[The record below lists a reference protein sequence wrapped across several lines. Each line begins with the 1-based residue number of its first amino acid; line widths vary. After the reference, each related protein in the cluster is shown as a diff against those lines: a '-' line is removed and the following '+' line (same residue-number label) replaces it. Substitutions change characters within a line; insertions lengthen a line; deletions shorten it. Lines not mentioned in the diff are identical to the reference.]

1 MITATLCVALA
12 TTACTNDASSPS
24 AKKTAPSSTAAP
36 VATPALTPAQAR
48 DAITRYS
55 TTNNLAHV
63 KQDRALLDTV
73 EDGPR
78 YAMSLADLKQDE
90 ALPQAD
96 RQPYRLWSYDLSA
109 TELYIPRLNS
119 GQQRWFAAVTRGGS
133 QQQFARALVMA
144 ENTKSKQ
151 WEMVATVDVD
161 DPKQLPQIVLD
172 KDGYATAIDASSK
185 SLAAPVGQLR
195 SAVTDNFA
203 TGGELTGKKV
213 FTSNQTSQ
221 RQIKVHDETTRKFG
235 PRGTTRF
242 TAADPQFTD
251 AYALKTTMGALVVF
265 SHTHTQHDAVAAP
278 GLRII
283 PEKKDRAW
291 LGTSPS
297 PAFTYT
303 FTCSDIAA
311 VPSMPEASSLL
322 GYSCRRTDA
331 KAAGPSTS
339 V

>member
-1 MITATLCVALA
+1 MG
-12 TTACTNDASSPS
+12 TTACTSEDSGPS
-24 AKKTAPSSTAAP
+24 AKKTAPIATAAP
-36 VATPALTPAQAR
+36 TPIPALTPAQAR
-48 DAITRYS
+48 EAITNYS

-63 KQDRALLDTV
+63 KQDRALLDTI
-73 EDGPR
+73 EGGPR

-96 RQPYRLWSYDLSA
+96 RKPYRLWSYDLSA
-109 TELYIPRLNS
+109 TDLYIPRLHS
-119 GQQRWFAAVTRGGS
+119 GQQRWFAAVSRGGS
-133 QQQFARALVMA
+133 QQQYARVLIMA
-144 ENTKSKQ
+144 ENTKPKQ
-151 WEMVATVDVD
+151 WEMVATVDID
-161 DPKQLPQIVLD
+161 DPKQLPQIALD
-172 KDGYATAIDASSK
+172 KDGYATAVDASAK
-185 SLAAPVGQLR
+185 SLAAPVGVLR
-195 SAVTDNFA
+195 SAVNDNFA

-213 FTSNQTSQ
+213 FTPTTASQ

-251 AYALKTTMGALVVF
+251 AYGLKTTTGALVVF

-283 PEKKDRAW
+283 PEKEDRAW

-303 FTCSDIAA
+303 FTCSDIAV
-311 VPSMPEASSLL
+311 VPSAPQASSLL
-322 GYSCRRTDA
+322 GYECRRTDA

>member
-1 MITATLCVALA
+1 MVRRRH
-12 TTACTNDASSPS
+12 P
-24 AKKTAPSSTAAP
+24 
-36 VATPALTPAQAR
+36 
-48 DAITRYS
+48 
-55 TTNNLAHV
+55 
-63 KQDRALLDTV
+63 
-73 EDGPR
+73 
-78 YAMSLADLKQDE
+78 
-90 ALPQAD
+90 
-96 RQPYRLWSYDLSA
+96 
-109 TELYIPRLNS
+109 
-119 GQQRWFAAVTRGGS
+119 GGS
-133 QQQFARALVMA
+133 QQQFARVLILA

-151 WEMVATVDVD
+151 WEMVATVDID
-161 DPKQLPQIVLD
+161 DPKQLPQIALD

-185 SLAAPVGQLR
+185 SLTAPVSQLR

-213 FTSNQTSQ
+213 FTPTTASQ

-242 TAADPQFTD
+242 TATDAQFTD
-251 AYALKTTMGALVVF
+251 AYALKTTTGSLVVF

-283 PEKKDRAW
+283 PEKEDRAW

-311 VPSMPEASSLL
+311 VPSAPQASSLL
-322 GYSCRRTDA
+322 GYECRRTDA
-331 KAAGPSTS
+331 KAAGPNTS